1 MKLKVARPTKGTAAP
16 AARARPARPQPRGA
30 RGQDLGDRRLQLL
43 LGAKAGS
50 R

>member
-1 MKLKVARPTKGTAAP
+1 MKLKAVKPTKDHARAG
-16 AARARPARPQPRGA
+16 ARARPARPQNRGA

-43 LGAKAGS
+43 LGAKAGA